1 MLKKAES
8 FNKTG
13 SKLVVTA
20 GKEDMKTVDPK
31 SYACI
36 IEYFKETGET
46 NINNIAKEILADAE
60 SIPGFKRTGD
70 DVADAI
76 AVFDDWVKLMEKD
89 DEMAGTE
96 SYDAYYDML
105 RYCKETGIDMNELV
119 GWVASA
125 IPKLKYDDQL
135 TSEENAYA
143 YWETYKEAVLQ

>member
-13 SKLVVTA
+13 SELVVTA
-20 GKEDMKTVDPK
+20 GKENKMVDPK
-31 SYACI
+31 SYAHI
-36 IEYFKETGET
+36 IRYFKETGET

-76 AVFDDWVKLMEKD
+76 AVFYDWVKLMEKD

-96 SYDAYYDML
+96 SYDAYNDML
-105 RYCKETGIDMNELV
+105 QYCKETGIGMNELI
-119 GWVASA
+119 GWVVSA

-143 YWETYKEAVLQ
+143 YWETYKEIFL